1 MSKLDNFPFTD
12 YNGLAGAQ
20 VSKLGHLHSMTINGL
35 VEMQENWLK
44 YLDGE
49 KYSSLP
55 GADYWF
61 SFSRS
66 LMFLIFAT

>member
-44 YLDGE
+44 YLEGE
-49 KYSSLP
+49 KHSSLP